1 MAFAQKPTLALAV
14 YALYFISLSLSLY
27 LFLCCFSRL
36 HFWHFLCYRNVAKW
50 RWALRVVNV
59 KCFPP
64 PLLSLRIPLTSPF
77 CPATVS
83 HRLASALLS
92 IKAQNTLHII
102 EFCGRQCDD
111 NLSPPSPLPFFSGV
125 TSVSLLQLLLL
136 LVLVKKRKPA
146 HKFIK

>member
-14 YALYFISLSLSLY
+14 YALYFISLSLSLSVSFSLL
-27 LFLCCFSRL
+27 LFSFAFLTFSVLSQRCQMTL
-36 HFWHFLCYRNVAKW
+36 SSESG
-50 RWALRVVNV
+50 
-59 KCFPP
+59 KCKMLPP
-64 PLLSLRIPLTSPF
+64 TPPLTSHSPHL

-83 HRLASALLS
+83 HRLAAALLS